1 MAARNIFMDENELC
15 KVGDFGLLRETSSRD
30 DDEEKHYVMQV
41 RILQALYL
49 LIKYQKFIY
58 LLAHC

>member
-1 MAARNIFMDENELC
+1 MDENELC